1 MEKLINP
8 ARVQLEKVGESNR
21 QILWNLL
28 QYMIFETS
36 PYGKNDINNDG
47 TFDYQ
52 FFDKYFT
59 DYDREAYLVN
69 YKNICE
75 VVLGKEL
82 C

>member
-1 MEKLINP
+1 MILITT
-8 ARVQLEKVGESNR
+8 A
-21 QILWNLL
+21 LL
-28 QYMIFETS
+28 II
-36 PYGKNDINNDG
+36 K
-47 TFDYQ
+47 